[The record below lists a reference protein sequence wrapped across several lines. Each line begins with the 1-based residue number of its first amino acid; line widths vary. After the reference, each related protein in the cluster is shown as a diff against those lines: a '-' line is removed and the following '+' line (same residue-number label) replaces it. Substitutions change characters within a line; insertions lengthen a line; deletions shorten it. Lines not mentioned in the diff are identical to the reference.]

1 MDDFDQ
7 NLQQKKRLASLGIQ
21 YAYFSTKTPK
31 NCVIYIPTLVNKRQ
45 NTAYNS
51 LPSLKK
57 SKSLQG
63 LKFWKFMSKN
73 AIKSKSR
80 NWGYPRNTG
89 GIPKSELPPHAC
101 LCQRIHRRCQIKK
114 EFQ

>member
-57 SKSLQG
+57 ANPYRVLNFGNSCRKMQ
-63 LKFWKFMSKN
+63 
-73 AIKSKSR
+73 
-80 NWGYPRNTG
+80 
-89 GIPKSELPPHAC
+89 
-101 LCQRIHRRCQIKK
+101 
-114 EFQ
+114 